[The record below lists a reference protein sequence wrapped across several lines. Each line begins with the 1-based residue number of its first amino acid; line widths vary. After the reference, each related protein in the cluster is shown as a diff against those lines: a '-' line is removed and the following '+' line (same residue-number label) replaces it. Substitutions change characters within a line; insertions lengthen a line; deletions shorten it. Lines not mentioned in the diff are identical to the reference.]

1 MQKLKI
7 LAMSILVSTVAF
19 SASYVLAVD
28 QVQDLEKAQNQIQGS
43 QSAMQQNKL
52 STERGM
58 GKDQAQVKGIGSSGR
73 SMDQNKGKAGENI
86 MPAFA
91 DFDLNNDGKITE
103 KEFIQAR
110 TARISERA
118 QEGRQMKGLTNIRSF
133 AEIDTNNDGVITL
146 EEFAAQQSAHRQ
158 LN

>member
-43 QSAMQQNKL
+43 QSAMQRNKL

-58 GKDQAQVKGIGSSGR
+58 DQAQGKGIGSSGR